1 MTLLELLK
9 DEKVNK
15 EFIEA
20 LNAADLKDEDGC
32 IALLTSEAK
41 KHGVEVSEDE
51 IKDFLAKVPLSDDEL
66 DNISGGY
73 WLLRKSGKNLRLTSV
88 VNAISKICIADEK
101 NNSSVSIA
109 SIL

>member
-20 LNAADLKDEDGC
+20 LKASDLKDEDGC
-32 IALLTSEAK
+32 IALLTAEAK
-41 KHGVEVSEDE
+41 KHGVEVNADE

-66 DNISGGY
+66 DNVSGGY
-73 WLLRKSGKNLRLTSV
+73 LLLGRNRNNLRLTSV
-88 VNAISKICIADEK
+88 VSAISKICLADEK
-101 NNSSVSIA
+101 NAAISKA
-109 SIL
+109 RLL